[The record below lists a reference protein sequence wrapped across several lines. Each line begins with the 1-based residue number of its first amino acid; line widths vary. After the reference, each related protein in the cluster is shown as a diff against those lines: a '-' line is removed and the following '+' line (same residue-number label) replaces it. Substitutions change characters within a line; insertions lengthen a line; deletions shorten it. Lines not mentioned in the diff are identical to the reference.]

1 MFFGM
6 PPGGARG
13 GGPGVR
19 VHTFN
24 MGGGGGGGGGG
35 NQMAQLGQLL
45 PLLLLFGLSFFS
57 YPSSM
62 QDPIFSLSQTNKYS
76 ERRDTRARGV
86 TPDIPYFVTESF
98 GQRYARDPRSLRMV
112 EQSVEQEFEYKL
124 RNECYVQKE
133 QQHRLMYQARARRTK
148 AEREQALERAQA
160 FELSS
165 CKKLTMIF
173 GG

>member
-1 MFFGM
+1 
-6 PPGGARG
+6 
-13 GGPGVR
+13 
-19 VHTFN
+19 
-24 MGGGGGGGGGG
+24 
-35 NQMAQLGQLL
+35 
-45 PLLLLFGLSFFS
+45 
-57 YPSSM
+57 M

-133 QQHRLMYQARARRTK
+133 QQHRLMYQVGRAARLSLRDLRARALARTHARVAAARPSRRRARDVRK
-148 AEREQALERAQA
+148 RRESRPSSEHKPSNSRRARN
-160 FELSS
+160 
-165 CKKLTMIF
+165 
-173 GG
+173 

>member
-1 MFFGM
+1 
-6 PPGGARG
+6 
-13 GGPGVR
+13 
-19 VHTFN
+19 
-24 MGGGGGGGGGG
+24 
-35 NQMAQLGQLL
+35 
-45 PLLLLFGLSFFS
+45 
-57 YPSSM
+57 M

-133 QQHRLMYQARARRTK
+133 QQHRLMYQVGRAARLSLRDLRARALARTH
-148 AEREQALERAQA
+148 ARASPPLGPRAGARETYESGERAGPRASTSLRTLVVQETDDDIRWLIRGNSA
-160 FELSS
+160 EQPHPGSGRRL
-165 CKKLTMIF
+165 C
-173 GG
+173 G

>member
-1 MFFGM
+1 
-6 PPGGARG
+6 
-13 GGPGVR
+13 
-19 VHTFN
+19 
-24 MGGGGGGGGGG
+24 
-35 NQMAQLGQLL
+35 
-45 PLLLLFGLSFFS
+45 
-57 YPSSM
+57 M

-133 QQHRLMYQARARRTK
+133 QQHRLMYQVGRARAAPRACANPALSASFPRALSHARVAAAAARPAHRR
-148 AEREQALERAQA
+148 ARDVRNWRESRPSSERSPSNSHRARN
-160 FELSS
+160 
-165 CKKLTMIF
+165 
-173 GG
+173 